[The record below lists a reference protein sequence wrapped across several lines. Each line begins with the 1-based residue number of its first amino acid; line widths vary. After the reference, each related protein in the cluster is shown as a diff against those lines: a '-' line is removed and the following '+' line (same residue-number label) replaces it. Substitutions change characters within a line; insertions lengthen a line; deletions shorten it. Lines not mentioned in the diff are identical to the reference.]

1 MQKALHKTK
10 PNRHKIICGI
20 WTRHAINQHEK
31 PSRKSPRRSLKNNQH
46 YDKKTASMKTQKT
59 RRPRWPVDR
68 KMWSKM
74 PSRGSPELPNGD
86 QNRPLGPPK
95 PSQDGP
101 GVTLLRAS
109 RIFFH
114 FCSLWASFLRIL
126 GSMLGDPGWILRARR
141 DQFYKYFI
149 LLPKTSNF

>member
-95 PSQDGP
+95 PSQDSP
-101 GVTLLRAS
+101 GGTLCQS
-109 RIFFH
+109 FRIFSH
-114 FCSLWASFLRIL
+114 FGSPLASIWGAPGSIL
-126 GSMLGDPGWILRARR
+126 GVPMH
-141 DQFYKYFI
+141 QFCMYFSVP
-149 LLPKTSNF
+149 PKPSSF